1 MKSLILGSFLL
12 TSASFLAMA
21 DDDRVPADALKLSE
35 VIQQL
40 EQQGFHPVVDVEFD
54 DGVWEIDAYRGKEKR
69 ELHVDPRT
77 GKILRD
83 RED

>member
-1 MKSLILGSFLL
+1 MASGKITQVLG
-12 TSASFLAMA
+12 
-21 DDDRVPADALKLSE
+21 
-35 VIQQL
+35 
-40 EQQGFHPVVDVEFD
+40 PVVDVEFD
-54 DGVWEIDAYRGKEKR
+54 DGIWEIDAYRGKEKR

>member
-1 MKSLILGSFLL
+1 MKVLLVSTLLATTLGFSV
-12 TSASFLAMA
+12 SAS
-21 DDDRVPADALKLSE
+21 DIPPADALKLSKIIE
-35 VIQQL
+35 KL
-40 EQQGFHPVVDVEFD
+40 EQQGFAPIVDVEFD

-69 ELHVDPRT
+69 ELHVDPKT

>member
-1 MKSLILGSFLL
+1 MKALLVSTLLATTLGFSV
-12 TSASFLAMA
+12 SAS
-21 DDDRVPADALKLSE
+21 DIPPADALKLSKIIE
-35 VIQQL
+35 KL
-40 EQQGFHPVVDVEFD
+40 EQQGFAPIVDVEFD

-69 ELHVDPRT
+69 ELHVDPKT